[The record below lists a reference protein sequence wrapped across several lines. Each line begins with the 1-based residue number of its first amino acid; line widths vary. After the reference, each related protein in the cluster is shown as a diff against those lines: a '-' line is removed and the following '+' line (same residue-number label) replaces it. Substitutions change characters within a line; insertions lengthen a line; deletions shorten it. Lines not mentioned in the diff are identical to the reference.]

1 MNSTDKGVI
10 NKQNMKN
17 MKNKF
22 ILSLIS
28 SVILSVYMGCSMSD
42 MAGTGSQAGNGMV
55 VGTVLLP
62 DGSPAAGAELFI
74 RTESFLKDTS
84 YSQAERVPDAVT
96 NSTGAFA
103 IDSVN
108 TGNYFIEINDGS
120 RNAVLVKCNINTFI
134 PGVFNLDTVQLQP
147 SAGFYGMVDRK
158 NIPVS
163 DNIYIQVYG
172 LDRVQSVDTSGEFI
186 FGGLPAGTH
195 IIRAIS
201 SNPSHGILEADTI
214 TVDPAENRDAGTFL
228 LPFEFWR
235 DTVVVRRILDTNGL
249 VTTPVSEV
257 VSIGKQGRVFDMN
270 LTNRSI
276 LILPPTVG
284 ELRLRNL
291 RLGSN
296 VLDSLPDEIGKILS
310 LKHLVL
316 QRNQLVY
323 IPESI
328 GNLTHLEHLDISGN
342 KLTTL
347 PESIVNLT
355 NLDFLTVIHNKLH
368 SVPPPIKIWLDTYSF
383 EKNWQELQDP

>member
-1 MNSTDKGVI
+1 M
-10 NKQNMKN
+10 KQVFNILIL
-17 MKNKF
+17 F
-22 ILSLIS
+22 IIMGFLQNC
-28 SVILSVYMGCSMSD
+28 SVD
-42 MAGTGSQAGNGMV
+42 MAGATSETTNGIV
-55 VGTVLLP
+55 VSGIATSPEGGPVSGAKVFIQTV
-62 DGSPAAGAELFI
+62 D
-74 RTESFLKDTS
+74 FLKDTS
-84 YSQAERVPDAVT
+84 EVNVVPVPEAITD
-96 NSTGAFA
+96 NSGMFV
-103 IDSVN
+103 IDSVFSG
-108 TGNYFIEINDGS
+108 TYYIVINDHGK
-120 RNAVLVKCNINTFI
+120 NAVRFMCDIKPADSDPINLGTI
-134 PGVFNLDTVQLQP
+134 GLLP
-147 SAGFYGMVDRK
+147 SAGFYGLIDR
-158 NIPVS
+158 S
-163 DNIYIQVYG
+163 DISIEENVYVQIYGI
-172 LDRVQSVDTSGEFI
+172 DRVSLTDTSGEFL

-214 TVDPAENRDAGTFL
+214 TVDPAENRNAGTFL

-257 VSIGKQGRVFDMN
+257 VSIGKYGRVFDLK

-276 LILPPTVG
+276 SILPPTVG
-284 ELRLRNL
+284 ELRLRKL
-291 RLGSN
+291 LLGSN
-296 VLDSLPDEIGKILS
+296 ALDSLPDEIGRILS
-310 LKHLVL
+310 LKHLIL

-347 PESIVNLT
+347 PQSIINLT
-355 NLDFLTVIHNKLH
+355 NLIFLTVIHNRLH